1 MTTNQTTKLP
11 SLLPP
16 SGSASVAPTGRNSL
30 TRPVGSHATEGH
42 DMYACT
48 NTDTIYLAL
57 RASSTST
64 IQDVFVET
72 NLHGL
77 ALMIRGGLSAT
88 DIIILSDDRNATHD
102 RAVSEL
108 QLRGAK

>member
-1 MTTNQTTKLP
+1 MITTQTQIATV
-11 SLLPP
+11 
-16 SGSASVAPTGRNSL
+16 GDATVASVAPASGTSL
-30 TRPVGSHATEGH
+30 TRLAGSHATEGH

-88 DIIILSDDRNATHD
+88 DIIILSDDRDATHD

-108 QLRGAK
+108 QLRGGK